1 MKNKHIGSSFDDF
14 MEEEGL
20 LVESEAVAIKR
31 VIAFQL
37 EEEMTK
43 KCLSKAALARSMKT
57 SRSALDRLL
66 DPNNSSVTLKT
77 LDAAAHALGKR
88 IQLSLV

>member
-1 MKNKHIGSSFDDF
+1 MKNKHIGSGFDDF

-20 LVESEAVAIKR
+20 LIESEAIAIKR
-31 VIAFQL
+31 VIAYQL
-37 EEEMTK
+37 EKEMARK
-43 KCLSKAALARSMKT
+43 HLSKAAMARSMKT

-77 LDAAAHALGKR
+77 LDAAAHVLGKR
-88 IQLSLV
+88 VHLSLV